1 MKLSIIKTN
10 YGSIFEG
17 NSELIT
23 AVQSFDGCTFT
34 MTDNQIVIHTL
45 DGDIA
50 LPLTKVLDK
59 DPFFYTYT
67 TAYLGYYCRILRIK
81 ERMRSS
87 LGNTITF
94 ASPNGNGF
102 AVHFDINE

>member
-17 NSELIT
+17 NNELIT
-23 AVQSFDGCTFT
+23 AVQAFDGCTFI

-67 TAYLGYYCRILRIK
+67 TAHLGYYCRILRIK
-81 ERMRSS
+81 EGMRFS

-94 ASPNGNGF
+94 ASPNGKGF